1 MASPDDDLL
10 RDVGREYERLRRHR
24 WELDPRLTLSVSAYR
39 ILWALE
45 THGPTTLRD
54 LTDVLGL
61 ERSTVNRQV
70 NAALTDGWL
79 VRSSSERGG
88 AHVLDASDAG
98 REAFAHDRGVMADKF
113 TAVVDA
119 LGPEVARR
127 LANDLAALND
137 AMDRAS
143 VQD

>member
-1 MASPDDDLL
+1 MDRPDDDLL

-39 ILWALE
+39 ILWAVE
-45 THGPTTLRD
+45 SRGPATLRE

-70 NAALTDGWL
+70 NAALAEGWL
-79 VRSSSERGG
+79 VRSASGAGG
-88 AHVLDASDAG
+88 AHVLDASDTG
-98 REAFAHDRGVMADKF
+98 RAAIAHDRGVMAEKF

-119 LGPEVARR
+119 LGPDVARR
-127 LANDLAALND
+127 LADDLAALND